1 MISIAIVGNIAS
13 GKSTV
18 ENVLRKKGYKVFD
31 SDIIA
36 HEVLEDLSEKILEA
50 FKDYDISENGRI
62 SRQKLAALVFDDKN
76 LKEKLENIVH
86 PEIKDRLK
94 KIFEENKLEKY
105 IFVSIPLLFEVGW
118 RNLFD
123 KILFI
128 YTEDKIRLNRLM
140 QRNNFTKD
148 EALARIKSQ
157 LPQEEKVK
165 VSDFIINNNHSIDVL
180 QKYIERFIIQL
191 EDNGETQCQFT

>member
-36 HEVLEDLSEKILEA
+36 HEVLDDWSEKILEA
-50 FKDYDISENGRI
+50 FKDYDILENGRI
-62 SRQKLAALVFDDKN
+62 SRQKLGALVFDDKN

-191 EDNGETQCQFT
+191 EDNGET